1 MGREV
6 LEEMREKH
14 CIASCIRLALPWTS
28 SDTLVPSLYL
38 QERRKKEQ
46 INLHFIIQRTL
57 AADLGINIEYLATST
72 SSVTEKLKLDLMSE
86 YVKVDLYYQTLN
98 VKTVEEEPVYSVT

>member
-1 MGREV
+1 M
-6 LEEMREKH
+6 
-14 CIASCIRLALPWTS
+14 
-28 SDTLVPSLYL
+28 
-38 QERRKKEQ
+38 
-46 INLHFIIQRTL
+46 
-57 AADLGINIEYLATST
+57 GINIEYLATST